1 MIKHGLFCFL
11 FCLLIQNISTSSDND
26 ATKLIKQIK
35 ESQKWEDLG
44 VFIAKSGEA
53 QAINYCNSKKLG
65 SMTVCKI
72 VIKRAVKE
80 MNIPEVKSL
89 LKKIKDTGKWETVLQ
104 YIKDKGAT
112 SAAEKCYKGNYG
124 TQIVCKTV
132 VYYMIREGD
141 KNGIPS
147 SPSSSSP
154 FTKEVK
160 DNDEI
165 QLIPKSG
172 HYKYV
177 FIFMHGLGGNPKN
190 FVNRFDK
197 ANGPIPDSF
206 KIILPWA
213 PKQRVDAYGGV
224 NKNSWFN
231 VFTNLKDKSSNIEDK
246 IDFNDLVKSSNI
258 IKNIIREEAQKLN
271 DDYSKIFVGGFS
283 QGAFLS
289 YDIGLSFER
298 VLGGIVCFCGLPLKQ
313 TNKLSQNGSNLSI
326 LAILGG
332 KDHLFPLQYAKNQI
346 KSVIVGNK
354 NLIIKEFIKRGHEV
368 SNDELDVMKSFILNK
383 IK

>member
-11 FCLLIQNISTSSDND
+11 LCLLIKNIAPSSEND
-26 ATKLIKQIK
+26 ANKLIKK
-35 ESQKWEDLG
+35 LKDAQKWNDLG
-44 VFIAKSGEA
+44 VFIIKIGEA
-53 QAINYCNSKKLG
+53 QAINACISKKFG
-65 SMTVCKI
+65 SMAACKI
-72 VIKRAVKE
+72 AVKRAVKE
-80 MNIPEVKSL
+80 FKIPEVKSL
-89 LKKIKDTGKWETVLQ
+89 LKKIKDSGKWEAILQ
-104 YIKDKGAT
+104 YIKTNGAT
-112 SAAEKCYKGNYG
+112 SVAEICYKGNYG
-124 TQIVCKTV
+124 SQTVCKIV
-132 VYYMIREGD
+132 VYYMMKENGMS
-141 KNGIPS
+141 GIPS
-147 SPSSSSP
+147 SPSSGSP

-206 KIILPWA
+206 KIILPCA
-213 PKQRVDAYGGV
+213 PNQKVDALGGGYR
-224 NKNSWFN
+224 NSWFN
-231 VFTNLKDKSSNIEDK
+231 IRMSKDDKSPFKYE
-246 IDFNDLVKSSNI
+246 IDFNDLVKSSNK

-313 TNKLSQNGSNLSI
+313 TNKLSQNGSNLNI

-332 KDHLFPLQYAKNQI
+332 EDPLFPLQYAKNQI

>member
-1 MIKHGLFCFL
+1 
-11 FCLLIQNISTSSDND
+11 
-26 ATKLIKQIK
+26 
-35 ESQKWEDLG
+35 
-44 VFIAKSGEA
+44 
-53 QAINYCNSKKLG
+53 
-65 SMTVCKI
+65 
-72 VIKRAVKE
+72 
-80 MNIPEVKSL
+80 VKSL

-147 SPSSSSP
+147 SPSSGSP

-206 KIILPWA
+206 KIILPCA
-213 PKQRVDAYGGV
+213 PNQKVDAFGGGY
-224 NKNSWFN
+224 KNSWFN
-231 VFTNLKDKSSNIEDK
+231 VRKSNDDKSPFKYEF
-246 IDFNDLVKSSNI
+246 DFNDLVKSSNK
-258 IKNIIREEAQKLN
+258 IKNIIREEAHKLN
-271 DDYSKIFVGGFS
+271 DDYSKIFIGGFS

-298 VLGGIVCFCGLPLKQ
+298 LLGGIVCFCGIPLKE
-313 TNKLSQNGSNLSI
+313 THKLSQNGRNLNI

-332 KDHLFPLQYAKNQI
+332 EDSLFPLQYAKSQI
-346 KSVIVGNK
+346 KSVIIGNK

-368 SNDELDVMKSFILNK
+368 SNDELNEMKLFILKK